1 MSEIDEALMLELF
14 DWSKAVPASWGNRPY
29 SVQTADIPGEF
40 WEIWRRHKESV
51 KALGINIKRD
61 DDGSWKATW
70 WRDPSVANTAVQAAG
85 YSPRASVVAG
95 PYNIDTTHLRPY
107 QIPAVATLM
116 RAILANRHAVDAS
129 SPGLGKTYSAI
140 ATARNLGM
148 NVGVVC
154 PANVVTKWTDTMLDV
169 FELEPEFVLSY
180 DRIRSGKHDQFVS
193 REDIKLRG
201 KTRTNYEWHVVD
213 KVLLIF
219 DEIHVCSG
227 HDTLNSR
234 ILYHAFNNPYVH
246 LLGLSATIANSP
258 LYLDTIGQMLRLHR
272 GNNWWDWCLSKG
284 ARPGLYGGLQFNAR
298 PGSRAEQGLKEIH
311 AQIFPS
317 RGCRLRRAELA
328 DQLPKNDIIVE
339 VVDPPDKL
347 PAAVEKILKEVGEKE
362 LADIEKA
369 EAKNQELSAFTVN
382 IRERQRAEAH
392 KLEFVFDLAMELLES
407 GRSVVVFFNYTASI
421 AAFKSMLPKD
431 TWYREIVGGMGA
443 KNRDAAIEAFQSNK
457 VRLIIVQIAA
467 GSASIDLHDV
477 HGGHPRASII
487 NPSYSPRELQQA
499 LGRIDRDGETDC
511 VQYIVFSSD
520 DVDKRAAKLVQ
531 AKLNNIALLNDG
543 DLQGVVKLDL

>member
-1 MSEIDEALMLELF
+1 MDEIDESLMLELF
-14 DWSKAVPASWGNRPY
+14 DWSKAELASYRGRSY
-29 SVQTADIPGEF
+29 TVQTADIPGEF
-40 WEIWRRHKESV
+40 WEIWRRHKEAI
-51 KALGINIKRD
+51 KALGISIANN
-61 DDGSWKATW
+61 DGHWSAKW
-70 WRDPSVANTAVQAAG
+70 WRDPEIASAAMHVSG
-85 YSPRASVVAG
+85 YTPRASVIAG

-116 RAILANRHAVDAS
+116 RAILSNRHAIDAS
-129 SPGLGKTYSAI
+129 DPGLGKTYSAA

-154 PANVVTKWTDTMLDV
+154 PANVVTKWTDTLMDV
-169 FELEPEFVLSY
+169 FEIEPEFVLSY

-193 REDIKLRG
+193 REDVTVRG
-201 KTRTNYEWHVVD
+201 KTRTNYQWHLVD
-213 KVLLIF
+213 KVMLIF

-234 ILYHAFNNPYVH
+234 ILYHAFTNPYVR
-246 LLGLSATIANSP
+246 LLGLSATTANSP
-258 LYLDTIGQMLRLHR
+258 LYLDTIGQMLSLHR

-298 PGSRAEQGLKEIH
+298 PKTRAEQGLKEIH
-311 AQIFPS
+311 AQIFPH

-339 VVDPPDKL
+339 VVDPPEKL
-347 PAAVEKILKEVGEKE
+347 PASVEKILKEVGEKE
-362 LADIEKA
+362 LLDIEKA
-369 EAKNQELSAFTVN
+369 EAKNQELSSFTIN
-382 IRERQRAEAH
+382 TRERQRAEAH
-392 KLEFVFDLAMELLES
+392 KLGFMFELAMEHLENDK
-407 GRSVVVFFNYTASI
+407 SVVVFLNYTASI

-431 TWYREIVGGMGA
+431 TWYREIVGGMGQ
-443 KNRDAAIEAFQSNK
+443 KNRDEAIAAFQANK

-477 HGGHPRASII
+477 HGGHPRVSII
-487 NPSYSPRELQQA
+487 SPSYSPRELIQA
-499 LGRIDRDGETDC
+499 MGRIDRNGQSDC

-520 DVDKRAAKLVQ
+520 DVDKRAARLVQ
-531 AKLNNIALLNDG
+531 GKLNNIALLNDG
-543 DLQGVVKLDL
+543 DLRGVVQLEL